1 MANINKWEIR
11 PGNIVFYS
19 FHEFLFHGAQVFP
32 EVDLKHLRESWNIT
46 KRILKSRSNP
56 RVKEIRQN
64 GKSGHLVYR
73 LPRIHGEES
82 LMKTLNAMNFTSEEA
97 EFL

>member
-1 MANINKWEIR
+1 MASKWEVR

-19 FHEFLFHGAQVFP
+19 FHEFLLHGAQVFP
-32 EVDLKHLRESWNIT
+32 ESDIKHLRQSWNIT

-56 RVKEIRQN
+56 RVKEICQN
-64 GKSGHLVYR
+64 GKIGHLVCR

-82 LMKTLNAMNFTSEEA
+82 LMKTLSAMNFTSEEA

>member
-1 MANINKWEIR
+1 MANKWEVR
-11 PGNIVFYS
+11 PGNIVFYN
-19 FHEFLFHGAQVFP
+19 FQEFFTQGAQVFL
-32 EVDLKHLRESWNIT
+32 EVDIKHLRESWNIT

-64 GKSGHLVYR
+64 GKSGHLVCR

-82 LMKTLNAMNFTSEEA
+82 LMKTLSAMNFTSEEA

>member
-1 MANINKWEIR
+1 MANKWELR
-11 PGNIVFYS
+11 PGNIVFHK
-19 FHEFLFHGAQVFP
+19 FQEFFTHGAQVFF
-32 EVDLKHLRESWNIT
+32 ESDLKHLRESWNIT

-56 RVKEIRQN
+56 RVKEIHQN
-64 GKSGHLVYR
+64 GKSGHLVCR

-82 LMKTLNAMNFTSEEA
+82 LMKTLSAMNFTSEEA